1 MPSREVPQASQEG
14 QPPGSGRPAIK
25 LIVGLGNP
33 GREYET
39 SRHNAGFWFVEELAR
54 RHGGTFRLEPRFQAE
69 LARVHIAGGER
80 WLVKPQD
87 FMNNSGRVTAAVA
100 SFYKVDVSA
109 LLIAHDEL
117 DLPPG
122 ALRLKSGGGAGGHNG
137 LKDLIAHFGDAFWR
151 LRIGVGH
158 PGNRDLV
165 TPYLLGRTSKA
176 EREPIEQAVPA
187 AADSVVEMLEQ
198 GAERAMQT
206 LHTRLP
212 AAKA

>member
-1 MPSREVPQASQEG
+1 MPG
-14 QPPGSGRPAIK
+14 LAIK

-39 SRHNAGFWFVEELAR
+39 TRHNAGFWFVEELAR
-54 RHGGTFRLEPRFQAE
+54 RHGGKFRMEPRFQAE
-69 LARVHIAGGER
+69 LARVQIAGAER

-100 SFYKVDVSA
+100 SFYKVDA
-109 LLIAHDEL
+109 AQLLVAHDEL

-158 PGNRDLV
+158 PGNRELV
-165 TPYLLGRTSKA
+165 TPYLLGRTGNA
-176 EREPIEQAVPA
+176 ERESIEQAVPA
-187 AADSVVEMLEQ
+187 AADAVMDMLEQ
-198 GAERAMQT
+198 GAEPAMQR
-206 LHTRLP
+206 LHTRP
-212 AAKA
+212 AVKD

>member
-1 MPSREVPQASQEG
+1 MPG
-14 QPPGSGRPAIK
+14 LTIK

-39 SRHNAGFWFVEELAR
+39 TRHNAGFWLVDELAR
-54 RHGGTFRLEPRFQAE
+54 RHGGNFRLEPRFQAE
-69 LARVHIAGGER
+69 LARVRIAGEES

-87 FMNNSGRVTAAVA
+87 YMNNSGRVTAAVA
-100 SFYKVDVSA
+100 SFYKVEAAS
-109 LLIAHDEL
+109 LLVAHDEL

-158 PGNRDLV
+158 PGNRELV
-165 TPYLLGRTSKA
+165 TPFLLGRTGNA
-176 EREPIEQAVPA
+176 ERELIEGSLPA
-187 AADSVVEMLEQ
+187 AADAVAMLLEH
-198 GAERAMQT
+198 GAERAMQQ
-206 LHTRLP
+206 LHTRP
-212 AAKA
+212 AAKD